1 MLWMRPFTA
10 APGYRRPFTTTA
22 GKISLA
28 INCDD
33 VTCKGFVHMPDL
45 QLTLQKDNFQTSSVD

>member
-1 MLWMRPFTA
+1 MRPFTA
-10 APGYRRPFTTTA
+10 APGYRRPFTTTT

-33 VTCKGFVHMPDL
+33 VTCKGVVHMPDL
-45 QLTLQKDNFQTSSVD
+45 QLTL